1 MGMFQDF
8 TATIQD
14 SCNLKGDEGA
24 QFISSAASCPSAR
37 VMEPLQIVQSASI
50 LASLSF
56 FALGSVFD
64 LKTREVPD
72 WVWMGYGPIGL
83 VLTLIGL
90 SLNSS
95 YLILAI
101 FSVGMTTL
109 LSFALL
115 YFGLFGGADA
125 KAIICL
131 GMTLPLI
138 PSTYGTLVGYV
149 HPFFPIVVVV
159 MGFVCSISVA
169 FWLGLRNLSSRL
181 REGAR
186 MFEGLRHEP
195 WWTKLLAALT
205 GYQTDVSRLRSTV
218 YLYPI
223 EEVVEDSTGAHRRF
237 RLFFSAEAD
246 REQMVSDF
254 VKSLDK
260 VGSPSRVWVSPGLP
274 MLLFMFIGLIITLT
288 AGDLIFSAIVMLAGR

>member
-1 MGMFQDF
+1 
-8 TATIQD
+8 
-14 SCNLKGDEGA
+14 
-24 QFISSAASCPSAR
+24 
-37 VMEPLQIVQSASI
+37 MEPLQIIQSASI

-72 WVWMGYGPIGL
+72 RVWLGYGPIGL
-83 VLTLIGL
+83 ALTLVGL
-90 SLNSS
+90 SLNFS
-95 YLILAI
+95 YAILTI
-101 FSVGMTTL
+101 FSIGITTL

-131 GMTLPLI
+131 GVTLPLV

-169 FWLGLRNLSSRL
+169 IWLGLRNLGSRL
-181 REGAR
+181 HEGAQ

-195 WWTKLLAALT
+195 WWAKLLAALT
-205 GYQTDVSRLRSTV
+205 GYPADISKLRSTV

-223 EEVVEDSTGAHRRF
+223 EEVAEDSTGAHRRF

-246 REQMVSDF
+246 REQMVFDF
-254 VKSLDK
+254 VKSLGK
-260 VGSPSRVWVSPGLP
+260 VGSPRRVWVSPGLP

-288 AGDLIFSAIVMLAGR
+288 AGDLIFSALFMLAGR